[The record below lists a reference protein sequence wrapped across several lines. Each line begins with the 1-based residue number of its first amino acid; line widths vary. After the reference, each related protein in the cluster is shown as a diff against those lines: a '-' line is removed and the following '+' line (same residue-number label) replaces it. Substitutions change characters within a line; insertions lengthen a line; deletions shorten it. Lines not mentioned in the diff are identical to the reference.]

1 MSFIAINACQWY
13 RCLRLWEVQENQWCF
28 WRSHQ
33 ETTKM
38 AISFTG
44 GDRGGGQNKEHFGLS
59 FQCDISNADKNWHS
73 EGTWPCK
80 QPFHG
85 VFQNLTSHEE
95 VKYVK
100 RQGEG
105 GRASSKLPFLVCHFN
120 MTRPMRTKIGTMKL
134 LDPGNKPN
142 IKTVFFLKI
151 CKFDPTQRGQS
162 SKFDLISFPKSRFGL
177 LFGSRWS
184 NVEKI
189 AQ

>member
-1 MSFIAINACQWY
+1 MSVISMPQIVGST
-13 RCLRLWEVQENQWCF
+13 RKLVMLLEVPPGDHENGNF
-28 WRSHQ
+28 LHRWRQ
-33 ETTKM
+33 
-38 AISFTG
+38 G
-44 GDRGGGQNKEHFGLS
+44 RGQNKEHFGLS

-85 VFQNLTSHEE
+85 VFQNLISQEE

-100 RQGEG
+100 RQG
-105 GRASSKLPFLVCHFN
+105 GRASSKLPFLACHFN

-134 LDPGNKPN
+134 LDPGNKSN